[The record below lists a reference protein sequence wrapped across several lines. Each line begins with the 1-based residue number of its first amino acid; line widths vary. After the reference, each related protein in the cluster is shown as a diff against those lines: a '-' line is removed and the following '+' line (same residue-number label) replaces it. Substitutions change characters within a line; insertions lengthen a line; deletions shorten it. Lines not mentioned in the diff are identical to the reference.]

1 MNDFIIFAIVG
12 FVAQLIDGSLGMGYG
27 VISSSLLLAQGVPPA
42 LASASVNA
50 AKLPTTG
57 TAAMSHYY
65 HRNLDWDLVRSL
77 AIFGAAGGIV
87 GALILTSLKGFFLSL
102 VVNLYLAGMG
112 VLIIW
117 RGLMNVAPRVISAR
131 FSRTIGLA
139 GGLIEGVGGSWGP
152 IVTTSLLGAGKE
164 SRYAIGSCNFS
175 EFVVSAAVFS
185 SFMILYAIGH
195 WSGGADW
202 RQTMYSVLGLVIG
215 GIPAAIFGGYL
226 SKRAPRR
233 PLTVAVG
240 CLALSIAIYRSLFT

>member
-65 HRNLDWDLVRSL
+65 HRNLDWDLVRNL

-185 SFMILYAIGH
+185 SFMILFAIGH

>member
-1 MNDFIIFAIVG
+1 MDDFVIFAIVG

-65 HRNLDWDLVRSL
+65 HRNLDWELVRNL
-77 AIFGAAGGIV
+77 ALFGAAGGIV
-87 GALILTSLKGFFLSL
+87 GALILTSLKGFFLVL
-102 VVNLYLAGMG
+102 VVNLYLAAMG

-164 SRYAIGSCNFS
+164 SRFAIGSCNFS
-175 EFVVSAAVFS
+175 EFVVSAAVFG
-185 SFMILYAIGH
+185 SFMILFAIGH
-195 WSGGADW
+195 WSGASDW
-202 RQTMYSVLGLVIG
+202 RDTAYSVLGLIVG
-215 GIPAAIFGGYL
+215 GIPAAVFGGYL

-233 PLTVAVG
+233 PLTIAVG
-240 CLALSIAIYRSLFT
+240 CLALGIAIYRSLFT

>member
-139 GGLIEGVGGSWGP
+139 GGSSKGWAAAGV
-152 IVTTSLLGAGKE
+152 
-164 SRYAIGSCNFS
+164 
-175 EFVVSAAVFS
+175 
-185 SFMILYAIGH
+185 
-195 WSGGADW
+195 
-202 RQTMYSVLGLVIG
+202 
-215 GIPAAIFGGYL
+215 
-226 SKRAPRR
+226 
-233 PLTVAVG
+233 
-240 CLALSIAIYRSLFT
+240 RS